1 MNAFLRNEAFRWRL
15 IRQQIDVEVL
25 WNVQERSSGV
35 VDRIV
40 DVKRRLGN
48 VLLLLVAESLVA
60 VLRSLRQQLVE
71 LLAFL
76 IGWFRHLL
84 LVLIGRPWT
93 EKSVDVRRVVV
104 SVFLTLRVC
113 VLRSFL
119 VRSYEQILKVSVQD
133 NTV

>member
-1 MNAFLRNEAFRWRL
+1 MNAFFRNEAFRWRL

-48 VLLLLVAESLVA
+48 VLLFLVAESLVA

-93 EKSVDVRRVVV
+93 
-104 SVFLTLRVC
+104 
-113 VLRSFL
+113 
-119 VRSYEQILKVSVQD
+119 
-133 NTV
+133 